1 MVDQPLSS
9 DNVGNNLTLRMILA
23 GREVGVIIGK
33 AGETI
38 NNIRQTSGAR
48 IHISDGS
55 CPERVITVVGAPEA
69 VCEAYSLMCERL
81 EAGEEGGKRERRE
94 SLSLRLV
101 VPASQ
106 CGSLIGK
113 GGAKI
118 KEIREAIIMVF
129 FSRTLRYCDKEKMEI
144 L

>member
-1 MVDQPLSS
+1 MVDQALSS
-9 DNVGNNLTLRMILA
+9 ENVGNNLTLRMILA

-55 CPERVITVVGAPEA
+55 CPERVITVVGPPEA

-81 EAGEEGGKRERRE
+81 EAGEEGSKRERRD

-118 KEIREAIIMVF
+118 KEIRQVNIF
-129 FSRTLRYCDKEKMEI
+129 FSLLHLPEYGNLSTGY
-144 L
+144 

>member
-1 MVDQPLSS
+1 MVDQSGDS
-9 DNVGNNLTLRMILA
+9 VGNNLTLRMILA

-38 NNIRQTSGAR
+38 NTIRQTSGAR

-81 EAGEEGGKRERRE
+81 EAGEEGGNGKQRERRE
-94 SLSLRLV
+94 TLSLRLV

-118 KEIREAIIMVF
+118 KEIREEIVIKSFNSF
-129 FSRTLRYCDKEKMEI
+129 FYIKVNMDTYK
-144 L
+144 